1 MYIGK
6 VNISLKKSVLDPQG
20 TTVMNALHDMG
31 EGKVSDVRVGK
42 YIEVHLNSESES
54 NAREDLDRLCK
65 KLLVNPI
72 IETYSITVEKVDG

>member
-31 EGKVSDVRVGK
+31 EEFVNDVRIGK
-42 YIEVHLNSESES
+42 YVEVTLKSDSEDQ
-54 NAREDLDRLCK
+54 AKEDLDRLCK

-72 IETYSITVEKVDG
+72 IETYSISVEKI